1 MKANNFR
8 QEIVKYVTMMTM
20 VLMVLKM
27 MLVMTMMATMTRSQL
42 RLPHREV
49 SQAHG
54 IPAPPTP
61 TNAESSQIAT
71 KTLLHDT
78 VVQIPPATNVE
89 ALHKYWRI

>member
-1 MKANNFR
+1 
-8 QEIVKYVTMMTM
+8 MMM
-20 VLMVLKM
+20 MM
-27 MLVMTMMATMTRSQL
+27 MLMMMMIALMSRSQL